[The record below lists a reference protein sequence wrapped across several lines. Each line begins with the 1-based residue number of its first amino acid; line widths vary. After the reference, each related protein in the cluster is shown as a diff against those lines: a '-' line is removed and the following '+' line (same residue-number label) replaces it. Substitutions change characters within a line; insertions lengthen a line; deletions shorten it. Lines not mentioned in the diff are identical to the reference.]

1 MILVLEK
8 DVTETQRNHIRSE
21 LFRKGCTV
29 REMDSAGR
37 NVIGALGREDLDPD
51 YLAAMDGVAKVMRM
65 EGKFKLVSRQW
76 HPDDSHVRVG
86 PVTIGGRRITLIAG
100 PCAIES
106 REQALTIAGEVKR
119 YGAALFRGGAFK
131 PRTCPYSF
139 QGMAEEGLK
148 ILAQVREE
156 TGLPVVTEITSPAQ
170 ADLMQKYVD
179 MVQIGARNMQNF
191 ELLKCVGRLEKPVF
205 LKRGLASTIE
215 EWLMSA
221 EYILAEGND
230 KVVLCERGIRTYE
243 PYTRST
249 LDLSAI
255 PVLKKLTHLPVM
267 VDPSH
272 ATGIREKVAP
282 MARAGVAAGADG
294 LMIEVHHDPDNA
306 LSDGPQSLYPEQFGR
321 LTRDLYAIAPVVGKQ
336 LDFDDLTR
344 VDRHVE

>member
-1 MILVLEK
+1 L
-8 DVTETQRNHIRSE
+8 
-21 LFRKGCTV
+21 
-29 REMDSAGR
+29 
-37 NVIGALGREDLDPD
+37 
-51 YLAAMDGVAKVMRM
+51 DGVAKVMRM
-65 EGKFKLVSRQW
+65 EEKFKRVSRQW

-86 PVTIGGRRITLIAG
+86 PVTIGGRHITLIDG

-106 REQALTIAGEVKR
+106 REQALTIAREVKR

-131 PRTCPYSF
+131 PRTSPYSF
-139 QGMAEEGLK
+139 QGMEEEGLK
-148 ILAQVREE
+148 ILALVRKE
-156 TGLPVVTEITSPAQ
+156 TGLPVVTEMTSPDQ
-170 ADLMQKYVD
+170 AGLMKKYVD

-191 ELLKCVGRLEKPVF
+191 ELLKCVDRLAKPVF

-243 PYTRST
+243 PYTRNT

-255 PVLKKLTHLPVM
+255 PVIKKLTHLPVL

-272 ATGIREKVAP
+272 ATGIREKVPP
-282 MARAGVAAGADG
+282 MARAGVAAGSDG

-306 LSDGPQSLYPEQFGR
+306 LSDGSQSLYPEQFGQ
-321 LTRDLYAIAPVVGKQ
+321 LAKDLHVISPAVGKQ
-336 LDFDDLTR
+336 LNVDHLTK
-344 VDRHVE
+344 VDRTDR